1 MVFRFIRALLND
13 ERVIQQ
19 LSESAPIRSIAKTIV
34 RGRKTLEE
42 RVEKMEVPSQID
54 RFKKIFKEEYQKSL
68 KK

>member
-19 LSESAPIRSIAKTIV
+19 LSESAPIRAIAKTIV